1 MRIAFI
7 TVLMATLLLFPSGVA
22 RSQAPDPGLI
32 EAAKREGEVVFYTSM
47 SISES
52 KPLVDRFEQKYPFL
66 KGHLLRATSE
76 KVLQRILTETQAGRW
91 DFDVVALSEVG
102 ILRERNLIAPYISPQ
117 SKAFVAEFKDP
128 KGYWT
133 AVYNNYFVIG
143 YNTAKVPA
151 QAAPKDWQD
160 FLDPKWKGKISM
172 DQEEY
177 EWYATLLDAWG
188 RERTQ
193 RYMTALAK
201 QDIQWRKGHTLIAQL
216 MSAGEFPVAIV
227 YAHRIEQMKKEGAPV
242 EWVNTLNPVVVSTNG
257 IAISA
262 KAPHPNTAKLFT
274 DFVLSKEAQ
283 ELLRGFNRIPSR
295 SDVDPISPKMDQ
307 SKIKI
312 RVVPEN
318 LPSRYGDV
326 VKEFKSVFGL

>member
-242 EWVNTLNPVVVSTNG
+242 EWVNTLNPIVVSTNG

>member
-1 MRIAFI
+1 
-7 TVLMATLLLFPSGVA
+7 MATFLLLQSSVA
-22 RSQAPDPGLI
+22 QSQSPDPGLI
-32 EAAKREGEVVFYTSM
+32 EAAKKEGEVVFYTSM

-76 KVLQRILTETQAGRW
+76 KVLQRILTETQVGRW

-193 RYMTALAK
+193 KYMTALAK

-262 KAPHPNTAKLFT
+262 KPNHPNTAKLFT

-283 ELLRGFNRIPSR
+283 ELLRGFNRIPAR

-307 SKIKI
+307 SKIKM

-318 LPSRYGDV
+318 MPSRYGDV